1 MTADFQFEELPLI
14 MTGGCEAAQVNG
26 TAAIAFRLDG
36 SWHIDGL
43 RLDGFRK
50 ASVVERANG
59 KPHWIVEPIEL
70 DAGTP
75 IYLMIYDRLEH
86 EWRDKVED
94 FVSQCLEEDR
104 GTGRESRA
112 NLRLVAAE

>member
-1 MTADFQFEELPLI
+1 MTRDMEFSELPLI
-14 MTGGCEAAQVNG
+14 VTGGYEAGQVNG
-26 TAAIAFRLDG
+26 TAAISYRRDG
-36 SWHIDGL
+36 EWHIDGL
-43 RLDGFRK
+43 WLDGFRQGPRTIDDYCK
-50 ASVVERANG
+50 SV
-59 KPHWIVEPIEL
+59 EL

-104 GTGRESRA
+104 GMGRESRA

>member
-1 MTADFQFEELPLI
+1 MTRDMQFEELPLI
-14 MTGGCEAAQVNG
+14 VTGGYEAGQVNG
-26 TAAIAFRLDG
+26 TAAISYRRDG
-36 SWHIDGL
+36 EWHIDGL
-43 RLDGFRK
+43 WLDGFRK
-50 ASVVERANG
+50 ATAQERAQG
-59 KPHWIVEPIEL
+59 KPYWIVEPIEL